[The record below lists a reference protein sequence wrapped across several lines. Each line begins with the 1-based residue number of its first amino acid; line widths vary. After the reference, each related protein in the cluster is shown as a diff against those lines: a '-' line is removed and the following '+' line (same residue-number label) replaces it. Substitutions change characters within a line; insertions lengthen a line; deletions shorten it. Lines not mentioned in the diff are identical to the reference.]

1 MKKLIGLITIV
12 IAIFLTSCGSKE
24 EAKVEKKTV
33 KQIRTEPITKRTL
46 STTFTSDA
54 VLEPKGKIDHKTEAG
69 GTIKAIYKRNGEF
82 VKKGEVVMEL
92 TDASTEAAYKSAKA
106 TYNVASNNYS
116 KFRQLFN
123 KKLVSYLEY
132 APYENNF
139 LTAKAA
145 YESAKSDYEKLLGK
159 APIDGVV
166 GNLFDKVGNKIEK
179 EKVLFTILDDTQM
192 ETYIGFPAEWLSGIK
207 LDQEIVIKIQAL
219 GNGEFRG
226 KIVEI
231 NPIAESDTKKFR
243 VKVAVDNENAKI
255 KDGMYGFVT
264 MDVGSHEVLSVSDES
279 IFVRNLLN
287 YVYKVGRNED
297 GEQIVTRIEVKTGA
311 TNLPYTEISSD
322 KLKEGDIIVKEG
334 LFGLDDGSLVEEVK

>member
-1 MKKLIGLITIV
+1 MKKFIGLITI
-12 IAIFLTSCGSKE
+12 ISAMFLTSCGKKE
-24 EAKVEKKTV
+24 EAKEEKKTV
-33 KQIRTEPITKRTL
+33 KQVRVESITKRTL

-69 GTIKAIYKRNGEF
+69 GTIKAIYKKNGEF
-82 VKKGEVVMEL
+82 VRKGEVVMEL
-92 TDASTEAAYKSAKA
+92 TDASTEAAYNSARA

-132 APYENNF
+132 APYESNF
-139 LTAKAA
+139 LTAKAS

-166 GNLFDKVGNKIEK
+166 GNLFGKVGNKIEK
-179 EKVLFTILDDTQM
+179 ENVLFTILDDTQM

-207 LDQEIVIKIQAL
+207 LDEEVIIKIQAL
-219 GNGEFRG
+219 NNGEFKG
-226 KIVEI
+226 KIIEI
-231 NPIAESDTKKFR
+231 NPIAEADTKKFK
-243 VKVAVDNENAKI
+243 VKVAVDNTNTMI

-264 MDVGSHEVLSVSDES
+264 VDVGSHEVLSVSDES
-279 IFVRNLLN
+279 IFVRNLLS
-287 YVYKVGRNED
+287 YVYKVDRNAE
-297 GEQIVTRIEVKTGA
+297 GEKAVTRVEVKTGA

-322 KLKEGDIIVKEG
+322 KLKEGDIVVKEG
-334 LFGLDDGSLVEEVK
+334 LFGLDDGSLIEETN